1 MQATL
6 IFNPNA
12 GSASQISC
20 EQLQEA
26 LRLGGYLPLHTV
38 TESEEDLDS
47 ALATASGLVVV
58 AGGDGTV
65 RAVATRL
72 IGKDVAMAL
81 LPMGSANNISRTLG
95 IVGSPLEIIA
105 GLNNPTR
112 CYFDLGYL
120 NSPWGTDYFL
130 EAFGVGFFADTL
142 ARYNPKDGKSVLR
155 GLSAAAYTLANYEAH
170 NYRMRLD
177 GHDISGRYLMVEVLN
192 TTAFGPRL
200 KLAPR
205 ADPADGMFE
214 VILIREEARDEL
226 LRFLMSLVNES
237 LEDLSCVEVTRG
249 HSLEITWNGFPA
261 HVDGEVRPPQ
271 AAFNGTNRANGSGSF
286 SIHTTSNIRVE
297 IIPKAIEFWVPEA
310 VSTELAS

>member
-6 IFNPNA
+6 IYNPNA
-12 GSASQISC
+12 GSAYRISRQ
-20 EQLQEA
+20 ELQDA
-26 LRLGGYLPLHTV
+26 LQLGGYEPVHTT
-38 TESEEDLDS
+38 TESEADLDN
-47 ALATASGLVVV
+47 ALARASGLVVV

-72 IGKDVAMAL
+72 IGKDVALAL

-95 IVGSPLEIIA
+95 VIGSPLEIIA

-120 NSPWGTDYFL
+120 NAPWGVDYFL

-142 ARYNPKDGKSVLR
+142 ARYNPQDGKSVLR
-155 GLSAAAYTLANYEAH
+155 GLSAAASTLANYDADYYE
-170 NYRMRLD
+170 MRLD
-177 GHDISGRYLMVEVLN
+177 GKDISGHYLMVEVLN

-200 KLAPR
+200 KFAPN
-205 ADPADGMFE
+205 ANPADGVFE
-214 VILIREEARDEL
+214 VIRIREEARADL

-237 LEDLSCVEVTRG
+237 LEDLSCVEISRG
-249 HSLEITWNGFPA
+249 HRLEITWNGFPA
-261 HVDGEVRPPQ
+261 HVDGEVRPQEDPTTPRI
-271 AAFNGTNRANGSGSF
+271 GANGSGSPAP
-286 SIHTTSNIRVE
+286 HLPGNISVE
-297 IIPKAIEFWVPEA
+297 VIPKALEFWLPEE

>member
-12 GSASQISC
+12 GNAYQISR
-20 EQLQEA
+20 EELQAA
-26 LRLGGYLPLHTV
+26 LTKGGYEPVHTT
-38 TESEEDLDS
+38 TESEDDLDKV
-47 ALATASGLVVV
+47 LAQATGLVVV

-72 IGKDVAMAL
+72 IGKDVALAL

-95 IVGSPLEIIA
+95 IAGSPLEIIA

-120 NSPWGTDYFL
+120 NSPWGVDYFL

-142 ARYNPKDGKSVLR
+142 ARYNPEDGKSVLR
-155 GLSAAAYTLANYEAH
+155 GLSAAAHTLANYEAQH
-170 NYRMRLD
+170 YQIRLD
-177 GHDISGRYLMVEVLN
+177 GLDLSGRYLMVEVLN

-200 KLAPR
+200 KFAPS
-205 ADPADGMFE
+205 ANPADGMFE
-214 VILIREEARDEL
+214 VIRVREEAREDL

-237 LEDLSCVEVTRG
+237 LEDLSCVEITRG
-249 HSLEITWNGFPA
+249 HRLEIAWNGFPT
-261 HVDGEVRPPQ
+261 HVDGEIRPLQLPVKGKPSV
-271 AAFNGTNRANGSGSF
+271 NGARSLSAELPDK
-286 SIHTTSNIRVE
+286 IRVE
-297 IIPKAIEFWVPEA
+297 VIPQAIEFWLPEE